1 MKKSMGFYRSAI
13 MLSLSIA
20 VAGSSS
26 ANTLE
31 PGLTVNAEGR
41 VAHVG
46 ARTLPLSAR
55 LADLIIAAQPRPDAY
70 LLGSTFTR
78 KEALA
83 PQRRLKAGLLY
94 DLHGLESIGDPGVQ
108 QLAARLSEW
117 IEERA
122 VTGRVRH
129 RTDARLM
136 QVQPI
141 SNPLLQA
148 ADALHI
154 PARPTTITVTGAVQ
168 QECVL
173 AHVPLKHARE
183 YAAECARHAAAD
195 KGNLFVIQ
203 ADGAV
208 QQLSVEAW
216 NRSEPQAVSPGGT
229 VFVPLTSKALTNI
242 DANFNQEFAEFIA
255 TQFVNP

>member
-1 MKKSMGFYRSAI
+1 MGFYLNTLLVSLAI
-13 MLSLSIA
+13 A
-20 VAGSSS
+20 TAGSSN
-26 ANTLE
+26 ANSLE
-31 PGLTVNAEGR
+31 SGLTVSAEGR
-41 VAHVG
+41 VTSAG
-46 ARTLPLSAR
+46 TLTLPVNSR
-55 LADLIIAAQPRPDAY
+55 LADLIIAAQPRADAY

-78 KEALA
+78 KGALA

-94 DLHGLESIGDPGVQ
+94 DLHALESINDPDVQ
-108 QLAARLSEW
+108 QLAPRLSEW
-117 IEERA
+117 IEDRA

-136 QVQPI
+136 QAQPM
-141 SNPLLQA
+141 SNPQLQA
-148 ADALHI
+148 ADALYI
-154 PARPTTITVTGAVQ
+154 PARPATITVTGAVQ

-173 AHVPLKHARE
+173 THVPLKPARQ

-203 ADGAV
+203 ADGAI

-229 VFVPLTSKALTNI
+229 VFVPLTSKALANI